1 MAVFLLSGRHLQE
14 GGKLSMTRRTQR
26 LAALSLGAGLGFAAF
41 GVAQA
46 ADKTILIGMQ
56 CDRTGPTQVVGTKLC
71 PGTHDYIDLI
81 NSQGGVD
88 GWKIDADEV
97 DNAYQVPP
105 AIEEYEHAKQEGA
118 VGIMIYGT
126 PQTEALNQRLE
137 QDKIPG
143 TSPGFGIAA
152 SADGKYYPYLFP
164 IAANYWSQGAAAVKF
179 AKDQLGGNLKGKKI
193 AYIFYDNPA
202 GHEPL
207 PIIQALAKTEGFQ
220 LETFAVPPPG
230 VDVSSQ
236 VLAIAQQYRPD
247 FVIDHTFGKS
257 PALVIKGLKEN
268 GYPLNKV
275 VALVWAS
282 GEADITGAG
291 GWDVAQGYNTMQFAG
306 AGENYPIIKA
316 IQEMYKKRGEAPPAA
331 MQATVYYNRGVEQGA
346 IWVAAIRN
354 ALKLS
359 HDQKPTPTQVKDGFE
374 MIRDF
379 TLGGLMPPL
388 TVTAADHEGGGWVRI
403 FQVKGDHLDPVTPWY
418 RAYRSMVADKEDR
431 TAEQMAAKSN

>member
-1 MAVFLLSGRHLQE
+1 MIPRL
-14 GGKLSMTRRTQR
+14 TRFF
-26 LAALSLGAGLGFAAF
+26 ALSLGAATILALAGFAR
-41 GVAQA
+41 A

-88 GWKIDADEV
+88 GWKIDAEEV
-97 DNAYQVPP
+97 DNGYKVPP
-105 AIEEYEHAKQEGA
+105 AIEEYEHAKEQGA

-152 SADGKYYPYLFP
+152 SGDGKYYPYLFP

-179 AKDQLGGNLKGKKI
+179 AKDQLGGSLKGKKI

-207 PIIQALAKTEGFQ
+207 PIIQELAKTEGFELQ
-220 LETFAVPPPG
+220 TFAVPPPG

-236 VLAIAQQYRPD
+236 VLAISQQYHPD
-247 FVIDHTFGKS
+247 FVIDHTFGKA

-306 AGENYPIIKA
+306 AGENYPVIKA
-316 IQEMYKKRGEAPPAA
+316 IQEMYRKKGESQPAA

-346 IWVAAIRN
+346 IWVEAVRN

-359 HDQKPTPTQVKDGFE
+359 HGQKPTPTQVKDGFE
-374 MIRDF
+374 MIHGL
-379 TLGGLMPPL
+379 TLGGLIPPL
-388 TVTAADHEGGGWVRI
+388 TVTATDHEGGGWVRI
-403 FQVKGDHLDPVTPWY
+403 FRVKDDHLDAVTPWF
-418 RAYRSMVADKEDR
+418 RAYRDLVVAKEQK
-431 TAEQMAAKSN
+431 TAEQMTAKSN

>member
-1 MAVFLLSGRHLQE
+1 MAFFLLGEQHLQK
-14 GGKLSMTRRTQR
+14 GGNRMTPRSTKF
-26 LAALSLGAGLGFAAF
+26 AALSLGAAIGLASAGL
-41 GVAQA
+41 AQA

-88 GWKIDADEV
+88 GWKIDAEEV

-105 AIEEYEHAKQEGA
+105 SIEEYEHAKEQGA
-118 VGIMIYGT
+118 LGIMIYGT

-137 QDKIPG
+137 KDKIPG

-152 SADGKYYPYLFP
+152 SADGKFYPYLFP

-179 AKDQLGGNLKGKKI
+179 AKDQLGGSLQGKKI

-207 PIIQALAKTEGFQ
+207 PIIEELAKTEGFQ
-220 LETFAVPPPG
+220 LQTFAVPPPG

-236 VLAIAQQYRPD
+236 TLAISQEYRPD

-282 GEADITGAG
+282 GEADIIGAG
-291 GWDVAQGYNTMQFAG
+291 GWNVAQGYNTMQFAG
-306 AGENYPIIKA
+306 AGENYPVIKA
-316 IQEMYKKRGEAPPAA
+316 IEAMYKKKGEAPPAT

-346 IWVAAIRN
+346 IWVEAIRN

-359 HDQKPTPTQVKDGFE
+359 HGQKPTPTQVKDGFE
-374 MIRDF
+374 MIHDL

-388 TVTAADHEGGGWVRI
+388 TITAADHEGGGWVRI
-403 FQVKGDHLDPVTPWY
+403 FRVKDDHLDAATPWF
-418 RAYRSMVADKEDR
+418 RAYRNMVMDR
-431 TAEQMAAKSN
+431 ENKTAEQMAVKSN

>member
-1 MAVFLLSGRHLQE
+1 MIQRTNRIAV
-14 GGKLSMTRRTQR
+14 
-26 LAALSLGAGLGFAAF
+26 LSLGVGLGFAAF

-88 GWKIDADEV
+88 GWKIDAEEV

-105 AIEEYEHAKQEGA
+105 AIEEYEHAKQQGA
-118 VGIMIYGT
+118 VGIMIFGT

-179 AKDQLGGNLKGKKI
+179 ASDQLGGSLKGKKI

-207 PIIQALAKTEGFQ
+207 PIIQALAKTQGFELQ
-220 LETFAVPPPG
+220 TFAVPPPG

-247 FVIDHTFGKS
+247 FVIDHTFGKA
-257 PALVIKGLKEN
+257 PALVIKGVKEN

-316 IQEMYKKRGEAPPAA
+316 IQDMYKKKGEAPPAA

-346 IWVAAIRN
+346 VWVAAIRN

-359 HDQKPTPTQVKDGFE
+359 HGQKPTPTQVKDGFE
-374 MIRDF
+374 MIHDF

-418 RAYRSMVADKEDR
+418 RAYRNMVVDKEDK
-431 TAEQMAAKSN
+431 TAAQMAAKSN

>member
-1 MAVFLLSGRHLQE
+1 MSPRSTRLQW
-14 GGKLSMTRRTQR
+14 
-26 LAALSLGAGLGFAAF
+26 LSLGAAAMLTAA
-41 GVAQA
+41 GSAQA

-81 NSQGGVD
+81 NAQGGVD
-88 GWKIDADEV
+88 GWKIEAQEV
-97 DNAYQVPP
+97 DNSYKVPP
-105 AIEEYEHAKQEGA
+105 AIEEYAQAKQQGA

-179 AKDQLGGNLKGKKI
+179 AKDQLGGSLKGKKI
-193 AYIFYDNPA
+193 AYVFYDNPA

-207 PIIQALAKTEGFQ
+207 PVIEELAKTEGFQ
-220 LETFAVPPPG
+220 LQTFAVPPPG

-257 PALVIKGLKEN
+257 PALLIKGFKEN

-282 GEADITGAG
+282 GEADIQGAG

-306 AGENYPIIKA
+306 AGEDYPIIKA
-316 IQEMYKKRGEAPPAA
+316 IQEMYQKKGQSPPAA

-346 IWVAAIRN
+346 LWVAAIRN

-359 HDQKPTPTQVKDGFE
+359 HGEKPTPTQVKEGFE
-374 MIRDF
+374 MIHDM
-379 TLGGLMPPL
+379 TLGGLIPPL
-388 TVTAADHEGGGWVRI
+388 TITAADHEGGGWVRI
-403 FQVKGDHLDPVTPWY
+403 FQVKGQGLTPVTPWY
-418 RAYRSMVADKEDR
+418 RAYRDMIVAKENK
-431 TAEQMAAKSN
+431 TAAQMAAKSN

>member
-1 MAVFLLSGRHLQE
+1 
-14 GGKLSMTRRTQR
+14 MTPRTTKM
-26 LAALSLGAGLGFAAF
+26 AALLLGAAGGLAGAAT
-41 GVAQA
+41 AQA

-88 GWKIDADEV
+88 GWKIDAEEV
-97 DNAYQVPP
+97 DNAYKVPP
-105 AIEEYEHAKQEGA
+105 AIEEYEHAKQQGA
-118 VGIMIYGT
+118 VGVMIYGT

-137 QDKIPG
+137 QDKVPG

-179 AKDQLGGNLKGKKI
+179 AKDQLDGSLKGKKI

-207 PIIQALAKTEGFQ
+207 PIIQELAKTEGFELQ
-220 LETFAVPPPG
+220 TFAVPPPG

-236 VLAIAQQYRPD
+236 VLAISQQYRPD
-247 FVIDHTFGKS
+247 FVIDHTFGKA

-291 GWDVAQGYNTMQFAG
+291 GWNVAQGYNTMQFAG
-306 AGENYPIIKA
+306 AGEDYPVIKA
-316 IQEMYKKRGEAPPAA
+316 IQDMYKKKGAAAPAA

-346 IWVAAIRN
+346 VWVEAIRN
-354 ALKLS
+354 ALTLS
-359 HDQKPTPTQVKDGFE
+359 HDQKPTPTQVKEGFE
-374 MIRDF
+374 MIHNF
-379 TLGGLMPPL
+379 NLGGLMPPL
-388 TVTAADHEGGGWVRI
+388 TITAADHEGGGWVRI
-403 FQVKGDHLDPVTPWY
+403 FRVKGEGLEPATDWY
-418 RAYRSMVADKEDR
+418 RAYRDMVVEKESK
-431 TAEQMAAKSN
+431 TAAQMAAKSN